1 MNSLG
6 PWCQSQ
12 RSERSKEVGGISP
25 LPQAI
30 AGEGDLVLMTMVRCH
45 VGEQWLLITHNDL
58 VSIIV
63 KLKLCTQDQKL
74 SFWPDF

>member
-1 MNSLG
+1 MLRKHNYSLLSTGIFRPYKMNSLG

-12 RSERSKEVGGISP
+12 RSERSKEVGGISL

-45 VGEQWLLITHNDL
+45 VGEQ
-58 VSIIV
+58 
-63 KLKLCTQDQKL
+63 
-74 SFWPDF
+74 